1 MDQQKKIGY
10 AYVFV
15 QLALVLLI
23 VVLPHRTDWPGGT
36 LVTVASWA
44 IFLTGMAIMGIG
56 ALGLGSGLTAHPV
69 PNGRTELKTTGLY
82 AFVRHPIYLGVLT
95 TMLGVTIRTRSF
107 IALGAYI
114 ALSVLLHFKA
124 NWEEQRL
131 REHFSD
137 YDEYASKVGRLIPGI
152 DKAKPAD
159 PYS

>member
-15 QLALVLLI
+15 QLALVLFI
-23 VVLPHRTDWPGGT
+23 AVVPHRVDWPGGI
-36 LVTVASWA
+36 LVAIAWA
-44 IFLTGMAIMGIG
+44 IFLAGMAIMGIG
-56 ALGLGSGLTAHPV
+56 ALGLGTGLTAHPV
-69 PNGRTELKTTGLY
+69 PNGRSELKTTGLY

-107 IALGAYI
+107 VALVAYI

-131 REHFSD
+131 KEHFSD
-137 YDEYASKVGRLIPGI
+137 YDEYASKVGRLIPGLSLI
-152 DKAKPAD
+152 HI
-159 PYS
+159 